1 MKHALS
7 AAALLLMAASPAFA
21 QTTTVVVQ
29 NGVQVAPGD
38 AATKGCPAMPAA
50 PPALPVDGAA
60 AKQADMMKGQEAF
73 NAWIAAARPAVECRQ
88 NEVKAMNAELLA
100 MQAKVKTRAEQYNP
114 DVANY
119 NGVVDKWRIVV
130 EAYQAKTA
138 KKK

>member
-1 MKHALS
+1 MKHVFS
-7 AAALLLMAASPAFA
+7 AAALFVLAAAPAFA
-21 QTTTVVVQ
+21 QTTT
-29 NGVQVAPGD
+29 P
-38 AATKGCPAMPAA
+38 AATTPAPAPAASTCPAMPAA
-50 PPALPVDGAA
+50 PPALPGDGAA